1 MRLSMISARSLHR
14 ILGLI
19 VGAQLLI
26 WTLTGLAFNLIDD
39 QLLDANTMR
48 AKPGNQ
54 EQNNVRL
61 IQPTVTLAEIMAEIT
76 SQLTNKNAEQLS
88 LKRVEFAALLER
100 PVYRLKTSGGTL
112 AFWGDTGEAVNLNN
126 EQLVRL
132 ARQSYIGEARLSSP
146 IVDKEAA
153 QRYGGN
159 PAFYRFDTQDELGT
173 QIFIDGQSGQ
183 VKAHENQGSRF
194 KQLLFM
200 LHFIDYFPNNGVN
213 FNHLATQLIA
223 SAALLLGLSGAWVL
237 VRKLAAG
244 DYFSWQVNR
253 SADKGERQLTL
264 LSPDGEPLES
274 LTLAPGNLLDN
285 LNNDRIRIPSQ
296 CGGGGQCGM
305 CRVRFLEQAPQA
317 TVEEQARLKQEHLAQ
332 GIRLSCQHNCHQGK
346 IALTSRAQLRF
357 WQKAQSD
364 AEQAVSPAKAS

>member
-19 VGAQLLI
+19 VGIQLII

-39 QLLDANTMR
+39 QLLDANSMR

-54 EQNNVRL
+54 AQNSVRL
-61 IQPTVTLAEIMAEIT
+61 LQPTVTLAEIT
-76 SQLTNKNAEQLS
+76 NQLTSNNAEQLS
-88 LKRVEFAALLER
+88 LQRVELATLLER
-100 PVYRLKTSGGTL
+100 PVYRLRTSAGTL

-126 EQLVRL
+126 EQLIRL
-132 ARQSYIGEARLSSP
+132 ARQSYLGEARLSSP

-159 PAFYRFDTQDELGT
+159 PAFYRFDIQDEHDT

-183 VKAHENQGSRF
+183 VKGHENQGSRF

-200 LHFIDYFPNNGVN
+200 LHFIDYFPNNGVS

-223 SAALLLGLSGAWVL
+223 FAALLLGLSGTWVL
-237 VRKLAAG
+237 MRKLAAG
-244 DYFSWQVNR
+244 DYFSWQT
-253 SADKGERQLTL
+253 SKSTEKGERQLTL

-274 LTLAPGNLLDN
+274 LILAPGNLLDN
-285 LNNDRIRIPSQ
+285 LNHDRTRVPSQ

-332 GIRLSCQHNCHQGK
+332 GIRLSCQHNCHQGN

-364 AEQAVSPAKAS
+364 AEQAVIPAKASS

>member
-19 VGAQLLI
+19 VGIQLLI

-54 EQNNVRL
+54 AQNSVRL
-61 IQPTVTLAEIMAEIT
+61 IQPTVTLAEIT
-76 SQLTNKNAEQLS
+76 NQLTNKNAEQLS
-88 LKRVEFAALLER
+88 LKRVELAILLER
-100 PVYRLKTSGGTL
+100 PVYRLRTSGGTL
-112 AFWGDTGEAVNLNN
+112 AYWDDTGEAVNLDN
-126 EQLVRL
+126 EQLIRL
-132 ARQSYIGEARLSSP
+132 ARQSYLGEARLSSP

-159 PAFYRFDTQDELGT
+159 PAFYRFDTQDKLGT

-223 SAALLLGLSGAWVL
+223 FAALLLGLSGTWVL
-237 VRKLAAG
+237 TRKLAAG

-253 SADKGERQLTL
+253 SNKGKPQLTL

-274 LTLAPGNLLDN
+274 LILSPGNLLDN
-285 LNNDRIRIPSQ
+285 LNHDRIRIPSQ

-317 TVEEQARLKQEHLAQ
+317 TIEEQARLKQEHLAQ
-332 GIRLSCQHNCHQGK
+332 GIRLSCQHNCHQSK

-357 WQKAQSD
+357 WHKAQSD
-364 AEQAVSPAKAS
+364 ARQAVSPAQASS